1 MVYRPGMRNPGI
13 VLLLAG
19 LALPVFAQVREI
31 DSPAAAGSAEPS
43 LARGA
48 DGAIYLSWIEIEG
61 GARHAFRFS
70 RTRDGSWTE
79 PRTIARGD
87 NWFVNWADVPSMAA
101 GESGTLAAHWLE
113 KVGAGTYAYGIRLST
128 STDGGETWRT
138 PFWLHADGTETEH
151 GFVSLVP
158 RAGGRFVAVWLD
170 GRAMTEGAD
179 GEGEGDMSLRAATFG
194 TTGGPEGEALIDARV
209 CECCPTSAASLP
221 DGTFALVYRDRSEGE
236 VRDVSIAFLRDA
248 AWSAPR
254 TLHADD
260 WKIDG

>member
-1 MVYRPGMRNPGI
+1 MRNAGI
-13 VLLLAG
+13 VLLLA
-19 LALPVFAQVREI
+19 LFVPRLLAQVREI
-31 DSPAAAGSAEPS
+31 DSPAAPGSAEPS

-48 DGAIYLSWIEIEG
+48 DGAIYLSWIEREG

-70 RTRDGSWTE
+70 RTLDGSWTE
-79 PRTIARGD
+79 PRTIARGE

-101 GESGTLAAHWLE
+101 HEDGTLAAHWLE
-113 KVGAGTYAYGIRLST
+113 KVGPGTYAYGVRLST
-128 STDGGETWRT
+128 STDRGETWRE
-138 PFWLHADGTETEH
+138 PFWLHADGTQTEH
-151 GFVSLVP
+151 GFVSLLP

-170 GRAMTEGAD
+170 GRAMGTGVD

-194 TTGGPEGEALIDARV
+194 TAGGPDGEALIDARV
-209 CECCPTSAASLP
+209 CECCATSAAPLP
-221 DGTFALVYRDRSEGE
+221 DGTLALVYRDRSEGE
-236 VRDVSIAFLRDA
+236 VRDVSITYLKDG